1 MYMSDFRSNERTFQ
15 LLTQVAGRAGREG
28 LEGNVIIQTY
38 NPESFPIECAR
49 EQDYLKFYNQEIM
62 LRNALKYPPF
72 CDIIKVEVS
81 DINEEV
87 AKKAITSIYEKL
99 LKYNKKNMSIYAPM
113 PSPISKIKNRY
124 RFRVIIKCRLGNTVI
139 GQINEVV
146 NSIKTNSNTRISVD
160 INPNNMN

>member
-15 LLTQVAGRAGREG
+15 LLTQVAGRAGREE
-28 LEGNVIIQTY
+28 LDGNVIIQTY
-38 NPESFPIECAR
+38 NPESFPIECAK

-81 DINEEV
+81 DINETIAQET
-87 AKKAITSIYEKL
+87 INLIYEKL
-99 LKYNKKNMSIYAPM
+99 LKYNSKDMSIYAPM

-124 RFRVIIKCRLGNTVI
+124 RFRVIIKCTLGNTVI

>member
-1 MYMSDFRSNERTFQ
+1 MSDFRSNERTFQ

-38 NPESFPIECAR
+38 NPESFQIECAR

>member
-1 MYMSDFRSNERTFQ
+1 MSDFRSNERTFQ

>member
-15 LLTQVAGRAGREG
+15 LLTQVAGRAGREE
-28 LEGNVIIQTY
+28 LDGNVIIQTY
-38 NPESFPIECAR
+38 NPESFPIECAK

-81 DINEEV
+81 DINETIAQET
-87 AKKAITSIYEKL
+87 INLIYEKL
-99 LKYNKKNMSIYAPM
+99 LKYNSKDMSIYAPM

-139 GQINEVV
+139 GQIREIV
-146 NSIKTNSNTRISVD
+146 NGLKTNTSTRISVD
-160 INPNNMN
+160 INPNNMS

>member
-1 MYMSDFRSNERTFQ
+1 MSDFRSNERTFQ
-15 LLTQVAGRAGREG
+15 LLTQVAGRAGREE
-28 LEGNVIIQTY
+28 LDGNVIIQTY
-38 NPESFPIECAR
+38 NPESFPIECAK

-81 DINEEV
+81 DINETIAQET
-87 AKKAITSIYEKL
+87 INLIYEKL
-99 LKYNKKNMSIYAPM
+99 LKYNSKDMSIYAPM

-124 RFRVIIKCRLGNTVI
+124 RFRVIIKCTLGNTVI